1 MTTLELL
8 KEAIEVG
15 HPRDAQA
22 LVYQCLEEGLSSSE
36 IIDQAMIPA
45 MKSAGEYYKNNDAD
59 IPRILS
65 AARSV
70 RKAYDILQEKF
81 GSLEDESL
89 GTIILG
95 TVEGDLHDVGKNL
108 VALMFRSAGFKVI
121 DLGVDISEKQ
131 FLKAVKEN
139 PDASIVCISSLLT
152 TALPEMQQ
160 VVKSLRKHD
169 PKHKLKIMVGGG
181 AVTEELAKQ
190 FGADAYSDS
199 AIEAAE
205 KAKIEL
211 SSATS
216 T

>member
-95 TVEGDLHDVGKNL
+95 TVEG
-108 VALMFRSAGFKVI
+108 SAGFKVI

-205 KAKIEL
+205 KAKTFII
-211 SSATS
+211 
-216 T
+216 

>member
-81 GSLEDESL
+81 GSLEAMMKEFKR
-89 GTIILG
+89 IRILR
-95 TVEGDLHDVGKNL
+95 LL
-108 VALMFRSAGFKVI
+108 YARSVMK
-121 DLGVDISEKQ
+121 
-131 FLKAVKEN
+131 
-139 PDASIVCISSLLT
+139 
-152 TALPEMQQ
+152 
-160 VVKSLRKHD
+160 
-169 PKHKLKIMVGGG
+169 
-181 AVTEELAKQ
+181 
-190 FGADAYSDS
+190 
-199 AIEAAE
+199 
-205 KAKIEL
+205 
-211 SSATS
+211 
-216 T
+216 

>member
-70 RKAYDILQEKF
+70 RKAYDILRKN
-81 GSLEDESL
+81 SVLWRMSRLEPL
-89 GTIILG
+89 
-95 TVEGDLHDVGKNL
+95 
-108 VALMFRSAGFKVI
+108 
-121 DLGVDISEKQ
+121 
-131 FLKAVKEN
+131 FL
-139 PDASIVCISSLLT
+139 
-152 TALPEMQQ
+152 
-160 VVKSLRKHD
+160 
-169 PKHKLKIMVGGG
+169 
-181 AVTEELAKQ
+181 EL
-190 FGADAYSDS
+190 
-199 AIEAAE
+199 
-205 KAKIEL
+205 
-211 SSATS
+211 
-216 T
+216 

>member
-95 TVEGDLHDVGKNL
+95 TVEGDLHDVGKKSGCFDVSKCRIQSNRPWRRY
-108 VALMFRSAGFKVI
+108 FRKTIFKSRKRKPGCLYRLHFFSAYH
-121 DLGVDISEKQ
+121 
-131 FLKAVKEN
+131 
-139 PDASIVCISSLLT
+139 C
-152 TALPEMQQ
+152 TA
-160 VVKSLRKHD
+160 
-169 PKHKLKIMVGGG
+169 
-181 AVTEELAKQ
+181 
-190 FGADAYSDS
+190 
-199 AIEAAE
+199 
-205 KAKIEL
+205 
-211 SSATS
+211 
-216 T
+216 

>member
-95 TVEGDLHDVGKNL
+95 TVEGDVHDVGKNL

-205 KAKIEL
+205 KAKTFII
-211 SSATS
+211 
-216 T
+216 

>member
-81 GSLEDESL
+81 GSLEDESRRYFRK
-89 GTIILG
+89 TIFKSRKRKSGCLYR
-95 TVEGDLHDVGKNL
+95 LH
-108 VALMFRSAGFKVI
+108 FFSAYH
-121 DLGVDISEKQ
+121 
-131 FLKAVKEN
+131 
-139 PDASIVCISSLLT
+139 C
-152 TALPEMQQ
+152 TA
-160 VVKSLRKHD
+160 
-169 PKHKLKIMVGGG
+169 
-181 AVTEELAKQ
+181 
-190 FGADAYSDS
+190 
-199 AIEAAE
+199 
-205 KAKIEL
+205 
-211 SSATS
+211 
-216 T
+216 

>member
-89 GTIILG
+89 GRRFTRCWQKSGCFDVSKCRIQSNRPWRRYFRKTIFKSRKRKPGCLYR
-95 TVEGDLHDVGKNL
+95 LH
-108 VALMFRSAGFKVI
+108 FFSAYH
-121 DLGVDISEKQ
+121 
-131 FLKAVKEN
+131 
-139 PDASIVCISSLLT
+139 C
-152 TALPEMQQ
+152 TA
-160 VVKSLRKHD
+160 
-169 PKHKLKIMVGGG
+169 
-181 AVTEELAKQ
+181 
-190 FGADAYSDS
+190 
-199 AIEAAE
+199 
-205 KAKIEL
+205 
-211 SSATS
+211 
-216 T
+216 